1 MKRIYVSVIL
11 ILFSITALY
20 AQEAA
25 RLMRFPTIHKGQ
37 VVFSY
42 AGDLYTVNENGG
54 VARQLTSHDGY
65 EMFSKFSPDG
75 KYVAFTGQYDGNT
88 EVFVIPAQGGE
99 PKRLTHT
106 ATLGRDEVSDRMG
119 PNNIVMAW
127 TPDSK
132 YVIYRSR
139 KASFNSFV
147 GQLYKVPVE
156 GGMSEQLPLAA
167 GGFCSFSPDGTKL
180 AFNQVFREFRTWKY
194 YQGGMADDVWIYDFN
209 TNEVSQ
215 ITNNVAQDIQP
226 MWYNDKIYF
235 LSDRDRTMNLF
246 AYDTQT
252 KQTEKVTHFMDYDI
266 KFPSLGD
273 GKIIFEKGG
282 YLFTLDLTNND
293 IKQINIRIAED
304 FIGSR
309 SKYVDASKSIYS
321 YEISP
326 KGDFALFSSRGDVY
340 IVPKEKGVTYNI
352 TKSSGAHDRNPKWS
366 PDGKYIAYISDVSGE
381 FEIYIQSTD
390 LSAEPVKVTDNAD
403 TYTFSI
409 MWSPDSKNIL
419 FNDKK
424 NRLRSVNIDTK
435 KITEISQSDIWE
447 YNYFNWSPDS
457 KWVVYSEPM
466 KNDMNKIILYNMQDA
481 KKYDVTRGWYNASSP
496 VFSSD
501 GKYLFFTSDRDFNPT
516 YSRTEWNHAYNNM
529 SKIYLVTLSKDT
541 PSPFAPKLQNLS
553 VDDSKK
559 DDNADKKDSKADKKD
574 SKADKK
580 EETTPVTKIDTD
592 GIQDRVINL
601 PINSGYYFNL
611 TSVGDNLYYHHYDN
625 SGVSLKLFNLDKNK
639 ETDLKYKGGYEIS
652 ADGKKMLVSQ
662 NGYAIIDLPQGEIS
676 AKDKLDLSG
685 MKTWVNLKEEW
696 TQIYNEAWRQ
706 MRDFFYVE
714 NMHGVDWKAI
724 NEKYGQML
732 PYVNN
737 RHDLNYLIGEMIGE
751 LNVGHAYINGGDLA
765 KPERINMGLLG
776 AKIEKD
782 KSGYFVI
789 KEILKGEN
797 FRDSYRSPFTEI
809 GVNVNEGD
817 YIIAI
822 NGKSLVDEP
831 DIYKLLIGQANKVV
845 ELTVNSKASEEGS
858 RKVLVE
864 PVKDEADLYYYT
876 WVEKN
881 REKVEKATDGQVG
894 YIHIPDM
901 GPDGLNEFS
910 KYFYPQLDKKA
921 LIIDDRGNG
930 GGNVSPMIIERLS
943 REVTRATMARNRR
956 VPENVPTKMM
966 LGPKVLLINQYS
978 ASDGDLFPYAFKKHK
993 LGTVIGVRSWGG
1005 VVGIRGTLPFIDG
1018 CDLRKPEF
1026 ASYSSEESKYIIEG
1040 YGVDP
1045 DIEVRND
1052 PYKEFMGEDQ
1062 QLDKAIEIIMRQLKD
1077 AKKLPPIP
1085 ADPDKSK

>member
-11 ILFSITALY
+11 ILLSITALY

-88 EVFVIPAQGGE
+88 EVFVMPAQGGE

-106 ATLGRDEVSDRMG
+106 ATLGRDDVSDRMG

-132 YVIYRSR
+132 YIVYRSR

-156 GGMSEQLPLAA
+156 GGMSEQLPLAS

-326 KGDFALFSSRGDVY
+326 KGDFALFSSRGDIY

-366 PDGKYIAYISDVSGE
+366 PDGKYIAYISDISGE

-481 KKYDVTRGWYNASSP
+481 KKYDVTRGWYNASNP

-541 PSPFAPKLQNLS
+541 PSPFAPKLQTLS

-559 DDNADKKDSKADKKD
+559 DDGADKKDSKADKKD
-574 SKADKK
+574 SKTDKK
-580 EETTPVTKIDTD
+580 EETTPITKIDTD

-601 PINSGYYFNL
+601 PISSGYYFNL

-732 PYVNN
+732 TYVNN

-765 KPERINMGLLG
+765 QPERINMGLLG

-782 KSGYFVI
+782 KSGYFVV

-797 FRDSYRSPFTEI
+797 FRSSYRSPFTEI

-831 DIYKLLIGQANKVV
+831 DIYKLLIGQANKVI
-845 ELTVNSKASEEGS
+845 ELTVNSKASEDGS

-1062 QLDKAIEIIMRQLKD
+1062 QLNKAIEIIMRQLKD